1 MLLNRKMN
9 PTRFILQFLGTLL
22 NIDYSIHEENILFD
36 ILKDTLG
43 EIVDL
48 FSPLSAD
55 VLVNLLCFRKE
66 NVVGTLEDLHS
77 ILDVPENTS
86 ITIRL
91 HHRSFRD
98 FILDPEM
105 CSD

>member
-1 MLLNRKMN
+1 MN

-22 NIDYSIHEENILFD
+22 NIDYSIHEENLLFD
-36 ILKDTLG
+36 ILQDTLG

-55 VLVNLLCFRKE
+55 ALVSLPFLRKE
-66 NVVGTLEDLHS
+66 NVVETLEDQHS
-77 ILDVPENTS
+77 ILDDPENTS

-98 FILDPEM
+98 FILDPER
-105 CSD
+105 CSDQRLW